1 MRIVHTFRSPVGG
14 IFRHVRDLAMAQH
27 AVGHEV
33 AIVCD
38 STTGGDH
45 EDRLFKTVEPFLSLG
60 IHRIAMQRHVGIGD
74 LMTALRAFKL
84 IGDLAPDILHG
95 HGAKGG
101 FYARFFGTLLKRRRK
116 SLGRL
121 YSPHGGVLHYDPRS
135 AAGRSY
141 FLAERQL
148 ERFSDH
154 ILFVSDFERQ
164 TYISKVGTPRAP
176 HSLVYN
182 GLQAQEFDPVET
194 RPDAADFL
202 YIGMMRDLKGPDLFI
217 EALAKTRERFPEVSA
232 HMVGDGDDLPRYRA
246 RVAAL
251 GLAVTFHPAMPAR
264 RAFGMA
270 RVMVV
275 PSRAEAMPYIVL
287 EALGARRP
295 MIATAVGGIPEI
307 FGANSSALAQPDR
320 DSLAALMNR
329 AMEDRDWLSSVM
341 PDPVRLKAEFSAAT
355 MAGHIESIY
364 RNCA

>member
-14 IFRHVRDLAMAQH
+14 IFRHVRDLASAQH
-27 AVGHEV
+27 AAGHEV

-38 STTGGDH
+38 STTGGEH
-45 EDRLFKTVEPFLSLG
+45 EDRLFKSVEPYVSLG

-74 LMTALRAFKL
+74 LRSAIRAFNL
-84 IGDLAPDILHG
+84 LGDLKPDVLHG

-101 FYARFFGTLLKRRRK
+101 FYARFFGTLLKRRRR
-116 SLGRL
+116 SLERL

-135 AAGRSY
+135 AAGRGY

-154 ILFVSDFERQ
+154 ILFVSDFERR
-164 TYISKVGTPRAP
+164 TYLAKVGMPRAP

-182 GLQAQEFDPVET
+182 GLQASEFEPVET

-217 EALAKTRERFPEVSA
+217 EALAQVRDRFPAVSA
-232 HMVGDGDDLPRYRA
+232 HMVGDGDGLPRYRE
-246 RVAAL
+246 RVSRL
-251 GLAVTFHPAMPAR
+251 GLAVTFHAAMPAR
-264 RAFGMA
+264 LAFGMA
-270 RVMVV
+270 HVMVV

-287 EALGARRP
+287 EALGAGRP

-307 FGANSSALAQPDR
+307 LGANSPALAEPTT
-320 DSLAALMNR
+320 DSLATLMIR
-329 AMEDRDWLSSVM
+329 AMENRDWLAASM
-341 PDPVRLKAEFSAAT
+341 PDARRLEQDFSAAA
-355 MAGHIESIY
+355 MAGRIESIY
-364 RNCA
+364 RKSA

>member
-14 IFRHVRDLAMAQH
+14 IFRHVRDLAAAQH
-27 AVGHEV
+27 AAGHEV

-45 EDRLFKTVEPFLSLG
+45 EDLLFKTVEPFVPLG

-74 LMTALRAFKL
+74 LATARRAFKL
-84 IGDLAPDILHG
+84 IGGLEPDILHG

-135 AAGRSY
+135 AAGRAY
-141 FLAERQL
+141 FLTERQL

-154 ILFVSDFERQ
+154 ILFVSDFERR
-164 TYISKVGTPRAP
+164 TYLAKIGTPRAP

-182 GLQAQEFDPVET
+182 GLQASEFEPVDT

-202 YIGMMRDLKGPDLFI
+202 FIGMMRDLKGPDLFI
-217 EALAKTRERFPEVSA
+217 EALAKARERFPGVSA

-251 GLAVTFHPAMPAR
+251 GLAVTFHSAMPAR
-264 RAFGMA
+264 QAFGMA
-270 RVMVV
+270 HVMVV

-287 EALGARRP
+287 EALGAGRA

-307 FGANSSALAQPDR
+307 FGASSPALTQPTI
-320 DSLAALMNR
+320 DSLAVLMIR
-329 AMEDRDWLSSVM
+329 AMEDRRWLVSAM
-341 PDPVRLKAEFSAAT
+341 PNPVRLQAEFSAGT
-355 MAGHIESIY
+355 MAGHIENIY

>member
-27 AVGHEV
+27 AIGHEV

-38 STTGGDH
+38 STTGSDH

-74 LMTALRAFKL
+74 LTTATRAFNL
-84 IGDLAPDILHG
+84 IGGLAPDVLHG

-135 AAGRSY
+135 AAGRGY

-154 ILFVSDFERQ
+154 ILFVSDFERR
-164 TYISKVGTPRAP
+164 TYISKIGTPRAP

-182 GLQAQEFDPVET
+182 GLQASEFEPVET

-217 EALAKTRERFPEVSA
+217 EALARTRERFPGVSA

-251 GLAVTFHPAMPAR
+251 GLAVTFHSAMPAR
-264 RAFGMA
+264 QAFGMA
-270 RVMVV
+270 DVMVV

-295 MIATAVGGIPEI
+295 MIATGVGGIPEI
-307 FGANSSALAQPDR
+307 FGTNSPALAQPAC
-320 DSLAALMNR
+320 DSLAALMTH
-329 AMEDRDWLSSVM
+329 AMGDRDWLVSAM
-341 PDPVRLKAEFSAAT
+341 PDPVRLQAEFSAAA
-355 MAGHIESIY
+355 MAGHIENIY